1 MQRVL
6 ILLGIALVL
15 LGILWPWLGKLPIG
29 RLPGDIV
36 VEKDNF
42 RLFFP
47 ITTMVII
54 SLALTLI
61 LWLFKK

>member
-1 MQRVL
+1 
-6 ILLGIALVL
+6 
-15 LGILWPWLGKLPIG
+15 
-29 RLPGDIV
+29 V

-42 RLFFP
+42 RLFLP